1 MEREGM
7 QSLADRRVLVS
18 GGTTGIGRAIVELL
32 VNSNAKVATFA
43 RTQEDV
49 DELQKLHPE
58 VAGFVA
64 DLADFD
70 SVRDVFSKATEGLG
84 GLDALVNNAGIGGKS
99 VTESGFDEWKEVLDV
114 NLVAPMLLTQ
124 LAAEKMG
131 SGSHIVNI
139 GSLSAKSRDEGS
151 DVYVA
156 SKLGLRGFSDSVGRL
171 LGEKGVI
178 VTLIE
183 PGKVVSDMAAE
194 NSNDSEL
201 EKERSEDKIIESADI
216 ARAVLFVLSQPE
228 RMVIAEMQI
237 RPRAQLI

>member
-7 QSLADRRVLVS
+7 QSLANRRVLVS
-18 GGTTGIGRAIVELL
+18 GGTTGIGRAIVEML

-49 DELQKLHPE
+49 DELQKQHPE
-58 VAGFVA
+58 VVGFVA
-64 DLADFD
+64 DLADYD
-70 SVRDVFSKATEGLG
+70 SVRDVFAKATEALG
-84 GLDALVNNAGIGGKS
+84 GLDALVNNAGIGGSS
-99 VTESGFDEWKEVLDV
+99 VTDSGFDEWKEVLDV
-114 NLVAPMLLTQ
+114 NLVAPMLLTG
-124 LAAEKMG
+124 LAAEKME
-131 SGSHIVNI
+131 SGSRIVNI

-171 LGEKGVI
+171 LSEKGVI

-194 NSNDSEL
+194 NSDDAEL
-201 EKERSEDKIIESADI
+201 EKERLEDKIIESADI